1 MGCRHSCTGN
11 QGQVLVRKPE
21 SQLPSS
27 DPVTPL
33 FSSADHINSAESKVP
48 LKLELGARGNYGRI
62 VGKLL
67 GLWPSWGIPEEDVLG
82 ETELHQGP

>member
-1 MGCRHSCTGN
+1 M
-11 QGQVLVRKPE
+11 
-21 SQLPSS
+21 
-27 DPVTPL
+27 
-33 FSSADHINSAESKVP
+33 P

-67 GLWPSWGIPEEDVLG
+67 GLWPSWGIPEEEVLG